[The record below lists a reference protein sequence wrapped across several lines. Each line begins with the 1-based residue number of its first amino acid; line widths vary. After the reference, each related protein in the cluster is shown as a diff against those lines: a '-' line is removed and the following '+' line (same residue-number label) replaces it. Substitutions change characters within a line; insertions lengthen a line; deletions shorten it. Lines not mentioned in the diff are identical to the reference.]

1 MEILDNLPIPDE
13 VTFKEKYIEHP
24 KHKAYIVEFLKSIHS
39 PLAGKVAKFK
49 SGSVV
54 TQWQDASNSTCCGI
68 YCMRHLETYIGNGKM
83 WRCGLTK
90 GNAPEAL
97 RKLRIKYLYRIL
109 TSELNELRDD
119 LLSRV
124 NES

>member
-1 MEILDNLPIPDE
+1 M
-13 VTFKEKYIEHP
+13 
-24 KHKAYIVEFLKSIHS
+24 EFLKTINS
-39 PLAGKVAKFK
+39 PLTDKVVKFK
-49 SGSVV
+49 NRSIS
-54 TQWQDASNSTCCGI
+54 TKWQDGSNSTCCGI
-68 YCMRHLETYIGNGKM
+68 YCMRHLETYIGNGKK

-90 GNAPEAL
+90 ENAPEAL

-109 TSELNELRDD
+109 TSELNELRDH